1 MARENT
7 SRCATSQANRL
18 HQYATFYVDHLYCG
32 IEVLRVQEVLR
43 PQQMT
48 RVPLAPAM
56 IEGLINLRGQ
66 IVTALDMRRRLRLPQ
81 RVSTELPMNL
91 VVRVED
97 RAVSLLVDDIGDVV
111 EVHSDTFEEPPQTLP
126 AAQRSA
132 MKGIHKLD
140 GRLLVVLD
148 TDRILQLDDIG
159 QPPALHGLDEI

>member
-1 MARENT
+1 VADEHKKR
-7 SRCATSQANRL
+7 RDQSQADCL
-18 HQYATFYVDHLYCG
+18 YQYATFYVDHLYCG

-48 RVPLAPAM
+48 RVPLAPVM

-66 IVTALDMRRRLRLPQ
+66 IVTALDMRRRLCLP
-81 RVSTELPMNL
+81 RRASTELPMNL

-111 EVHSDTFEEPPQTLP
+111 QVRGDTFEEPPQNLP
-126 AAQRSA
+126 AAQRHA
-132 MKGIHKLD
+132 MKGIHKLE

-159 QPPALHGLDEI
+159 QSTAMHGME